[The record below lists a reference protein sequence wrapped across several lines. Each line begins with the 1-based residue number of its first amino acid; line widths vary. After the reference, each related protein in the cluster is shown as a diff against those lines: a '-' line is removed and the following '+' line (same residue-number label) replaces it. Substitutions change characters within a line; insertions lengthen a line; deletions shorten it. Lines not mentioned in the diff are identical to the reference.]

1 MRTDQE
7 MKWEVLKTEQLFSH
21 PWLNVTREHVRLPNG
36 TVYDDYYT
44 LHYPTFAN
52 IIAITKEGKII
63 LERQYRHAMGIVSTE
78 LVAGCVEKGETPL
91 EGAQREL
98 LEETGYTGGKW
109 TELMAI
115 APNSGAADNLCYC
128 FLAEGVEKTSGTHL
142 DRTEDLEV
150 FLKSKEEVF
159 EMLKRGD
166 FMQAMMVAPLWKYFS
181 EDR

>member
-78 LVAGCVEKGETPL
+78 LVAGWKRVRHRLKGHNVSCWKKL
-91 EGAQREL
+91 D
-98 LEETGYTGGKW
+98 
-109 TELMAI
+109 I
-115 APNSGAADNLCYC
+115 
-128 FLAEGVEKTSGTHL
+128 LAVNG
-142 DRTEDLEV
+142 RN
-150 FLKSKEEVF
+150 
-159 EMLKRGD
+159 
-166 FMQAMMVAPLWKYFS
+166 
-181 EDR
+181 